1 MDFLTHPYVIIFI
14 VLAVI
19 ISNIMALKYT
29 AHTKF
34 PLKKKPAKEEKEKE
48 EETQKNTPENH
59 NKKPPPP
66 RS

>member
-34 PLKKKPAKEEKEKE
+34 PLKKKPEEKE

-59 NKKPPPP
+59 NKNPPPP

>member
-34 PLKKKPAKEEKEKE
+34 PLKKKPEEKE

>member
-34 PLKKKPAKEEKEKE
+34 PLKKKPEEKEE
-48 EETQKNTPENH
+48 EKETQKNTPENH